1 MHDIYICVCVCVAII
16 QEFIQPIL
24 TTRAARKCWYS
35 KSNCVEKLVKRII
48 RAGYT
53 FLFKKKLFKI
63 IQDSLSLSLSPYMG
77 ARRSLISAADGM
89 VSVG

>member
-1 MHDIYICVCVCVAII
+1 MHNIYISIYIPCTVAVII
-16 QEFIQPIL
+16 QGFIQPIL
-24 TTRAARKCWYS
+24 TIKCGYS
-35 KSNCVEKLVKRII
+35 KSNYMEKWVKRII

-53 FLFKKKLFKI
+53 FIQKET
-63 IQDSLSLSLSPYMG
+63 IQDYTRLSIPYMG